1 MAQKLGLS
9 NNQLKMIAMLTMLCD
24 HVALTFFP
32 SSLLLRI
39 LGRISFP
46 IFAYM
51 IAEGCRYTK
60 CRWKHFAMLF
70 GLGAICQVVFLVA
83 MNSWYM
89 GILLTFSLSI
99 LTIYAID
106 YYLSDRTNRRLG
118 MMIAAL
124 CGVVLVSVL
133 LPGLLFEYGFTFDYG
148 PFGVFFAGGNL
159 LCAPQMAQD
168 ACYACRTH
176 RVGDCVGWR
185 AMVCAPG
192 TPVPSA
198 LQRGARTDADEIS
211 VLHFLSHPSCAH
223 LSHLLAYF
231 VKECYVKLHFYPRK
245 FAVPNS
251 SAR

>member
-106 YYLSDRTNRRLG
+106 SYLKDRTNRRLG
-118 MMIAAL
+118 VMIAAL

-148 PFGVFFAGGNL
+148 PFGVFLPVAIYYARLKWLKMLVMLAALIGWGIAWGGVRWFAL
-159 LCAPQMAQD
+159 L
-168 ACYACRTH
+168 
-176 RVGDCVGWR
+176 
-185 AMVCAPG
+185 
-192 TPVPSA
+192 A
-198 LQRGARTDADEIS
+198 LPFLLLYNGERGRMRMKYLFYI
-211 VLHFLSHPSCAH
+211 FYP
-223 LSHLLAYF
+223 SHLVLLY
-231 VKECYVKLHFYPRK
+231 LISLIIRK
-245 FAVPNS
+245 MQM
-251 SAR
+251 